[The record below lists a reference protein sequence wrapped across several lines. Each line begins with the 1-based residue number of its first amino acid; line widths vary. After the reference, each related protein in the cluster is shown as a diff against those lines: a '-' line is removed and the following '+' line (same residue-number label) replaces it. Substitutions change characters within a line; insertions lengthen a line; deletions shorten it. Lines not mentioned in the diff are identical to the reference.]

1 MIRVT
6 INGRPRQLEG
16 PTALPELLAREAGE
30 RLEAVAVGINRR
42 VIPRHEWHNTCIDE
56 GDDIEIIAPLAGG

>member
-16 PTALPELLAREAGE
+16 PTTLLELLAHEAGE

-42 VIPRHEWHNTCIDE
+42 VIPRREWHNTRVDE